1 MARHLSAFRVLNELH
16 DRPWAITPRALQTLI
31 DVAEREPQDV
41 DLDAVATK
49 LGRPLDNNSWTS
61 TVRDGVAILN
71 VEGPIFRYANLFTTI
86 SGATSVE
93 GLAADFQSA
102 LDSGSVKQILLN
114 VNSPGGQVD
123 GIQELADLIRAG
135 SSQKPVT
142 AYVDGLAAS
151 GGYWL
156 AAAAPTI
163 IAAESSLLGSIGV
176 VASVRDNRSAQERQG
191 VRTYEI
197 VSSKSPYKRPD
208 ASTDEGRAVILEM
221 VDALAEIFI
230 GRMAAF
236 RSTTVENVE
245 QKFGQGKTLIASRAV
260 AAGMADEIGSFEP
273 LVARLAAAESTPR
286 AVFVSAKENLMEDTT
301 TPVPAPAAA
310 APAPAPAIPPAAP
323 PVNERE
329 RIAAILTAPEAE
341 GREQLARHLALS
353 TDLTPEGARA
363 ILAASPKA
371 AAATPAPP
379 ANPLAVEMGRLKN
392 PDVGV
397 RGPDVDDSPAAEA
410 SRVLAFVPAAR
421 KVRTA

>member
-1 MARHLSAFRVLNELH
+1 
-16 DRPWAITPRALQTLI
+16 
-31 DVAEREPQDV
+31 
-41 DLDAVATK
+41 
-49 LGRPLDNNSWTS
+49 
-61 TVRDGVAILN
+61 
-71 VEGPIFRYANLFTTI
+71 
-86 SGATSVE
+86 
-93 GLAADFQSA
+93 
-102 LDSGSVKQILLN
+102 
-114 VNSPGGQVD
+114 
-123 GIQELADLIRAG
+123 
-135 SSQKPVT
+135 
-142 AYVDGLAAS
+142 
-151 GGYWL
+151 
-156 AAAAPTI
+156 
-163 IAAESSLLGSIGV
+163 
-176 VASVRDNRSAQERQG
+176 
-191 VRTYEI
+191 
-197 VSSKSPYKRPD
+197 
-208 ASTDEGRAVILEM
+208 
-221 VDALAEIFI
+221 
-230 GRMAAF
+230 
-236 RSTTVENVE
+236 
-245 QKFGQGKTLIASRAV
+245 
-260 AAGMADEIGSFEP
+260 
-273 LVARLAAAESTPR
+273 
-286 AVFVSAKENLMEDTT
+286 MEDTT